1 MFECGSLHML
11 DVSVAYTFPPS
22 TLWYRG
28 KTFTDKV
35 RLPTLN
41 LNLRTYYNEIQ
52 SILQKCRMGSTASEL
67 LILDLTLDDLYL
79 TFTTRYLQSAVV

>member
-1 MFECGSLHML
+1 MFECGSLNML

-35 RLPTLN
+35 R
-41 LNLRTYYNEIQ
+41 
-52 SILQKCRMGSTASEL
+52 
-67 LILDLTLDDLYL
+67 
-79 TFTTRYLQSAVV
+79 

>member
-1 MFECGSLHML
+1 MFGMLEGILVCVPNLISKFSQMFECGSLHIL

-35 RLPTLN
+35 RQPTLN
-41 LNLRTYYNEIQ
+41 LNLRTY
-52 SILQKCRMGSTASEL
+52 
-67 LILDLTLDDLYL
+67 
-79 TFTTRYLQSAVV
+79 